1 MSLCAILAATPTQQ
15 QLLDYQNS
23 CATVNQYAYAITNTS
38 LPVLNHPPTNYSTFA
53 TEFAPA
59 KAHCLDWTTGIF
71 PTMLSFPGTIV
82 NQAADLFNMEDTMAS
97 AWLQALIT
105 DPNNAAAKDGLA
117 KALSSMQK
125 IAAAQVTTAQGLVTS
140 MNTFATNING
150 DASTLATLAKQALD
164 GAGEDQG
171 QIATLNGKITDLKNQ
186 INTFNTLLTISEIG
200 MGLSLFV
207 GLLGVVCCF
216 IPGAQGLG
224 AGIIVVAVAG
234 EAASITGTVLLNQ
247 AINAD
252 NQNIQTDQQLISQY
266 NQDVVALQAVN
277 SQFVWLQ
284 QANVAAQQA
293 MQAVAQMWQ
302 NLSTEL
308 TTMQTDLTTVGT
320 DVTSQQYQ
328 QAQDDLTKAAAAWQE
343 VVDFAKAL
351 AGIDYKWQDS
361 SGNWQSYTSQ
371 PAGSNQA
378 TVAMLPSAQP
388 TAAV

>member
-1 MSLCAILAATPTQQ
+1 MSLAALLAATPTQQ

-23 CATVNQYAYAITNTS
+23 CATVNLYAYAITNTS
-38 LPVLNHPPTNYSTFA
+38 LPVLTHPPSNYSDFA

-97 AWLQALIT
+97 AWLQALIA
-105 DPNNAAAKDGLA
+105 DPNNATAKAGLA
-117 KALSSMQK
+117 KALSTMQ
-125 IAAAQVTTAQGLVTS
+125 AVAQAQVTTAQGLVTS
-140 MNTFATNING
+140 MNAFATNITA
-150 DASTLATLAKQALD
+150 DASTLSTLAQQALD
-164 GAGEDQG
+164 GAGADQK
-171 QIATLNGKITDLKNQ
+171 QITELNGKITDLKNQ

-207 GLLGVVCCF
+207 GLLGLVCCF
-216 IPGAQGLG
+216 IPGAQGAG
-224 AGIIVVAVAG
+224 AAIIVIAVAA
-234 EAASITGTVLLNQ
+234 EAASITGTVMLNK
-247 AINAD
+247 AIDAD
-252 NQNIQTDQQLISQY
+252 NQAIQTDQQLITEY
-266 NQDVVALQAVN
+266 NQDIIALQGVN

-293 MQAVAQMWQ
+293 MATVAQMWQ

-320 DVTSQQYQ
+320 DVTAQQYQ
-328 QAQDDLTKAAAAWQE
+328 KAQDDLTAAAAAWQD

-351 AGIDYKWQDS
+351 AGVDYKWQDS
-361 SGNWQSYTSQ
+361 SGNWHSYTGQ
-371 PAGSNQA
+371 PAGANQA
-378 TVAMLPSAQP
+378 TVAVLPSSQP
-388 TAAV
+388 TAV